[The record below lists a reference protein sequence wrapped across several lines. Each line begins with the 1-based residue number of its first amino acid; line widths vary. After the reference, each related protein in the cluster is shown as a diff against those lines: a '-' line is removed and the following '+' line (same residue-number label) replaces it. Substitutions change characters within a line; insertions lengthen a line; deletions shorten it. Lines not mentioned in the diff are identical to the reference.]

1 MLSINTVKVTAAP
14 TPPAMT
20 FAVGT
25 LVIVYMSISFLICSA
40 DLNARLYYLS
50 SCASGRRATIVPKQ
64 LIRFEVEAGSLFGG
78 ALC

>member
-40 DLNARLYYLS
+40 DLYEREALLFE
-50 SCASGRRATIVPKQ
+50 Q
-64 LIRFEVEAGSLFGG
+64 LRIREAGNYRTETIDKV
-78 ALC
+78 